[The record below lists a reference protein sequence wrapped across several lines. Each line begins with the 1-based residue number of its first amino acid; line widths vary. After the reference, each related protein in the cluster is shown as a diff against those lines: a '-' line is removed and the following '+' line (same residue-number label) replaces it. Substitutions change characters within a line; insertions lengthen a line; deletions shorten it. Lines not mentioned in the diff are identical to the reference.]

1 VRAEEREERE
11 KLLPYETLQN
21 TRASRNTMIPAPQ
34 SHSKALGPGVTGPE
48 LAIASRVP
56 HATAPRPGAPHLP
69 ASSGAA
75 PFCVDPA
82 FAPPSDGAPRTHTQ
96 YPYVTGTSVL
106 GVVYKG
112 GVMLAADTL
121 GAYGS
126 TKRYKSL
133 DRVVAVGGSGVL
145 VAAGG
150 EVSDFQ
156 YVLRL
161 LDELVADDLRA
172 DDGARVVTPRQVHSY
187 LTRVLYNRRNKFD
200 PLWNTLV
207 VAGIEPDGAPFLG
220 AVGMIGL
227 AYEDEHIATGFGG
240 HLARPLFREKHSA
253 DMSEAEAE
261 DLVKEALRV
270 CYYRDKQSMNKFTI
284 GRVNAAGGEGAG
296 AAGEGAAAAAAAG
309 ATEAA
314 GGAVAAKAVVSA
326 PFALDVD
333 WSHAAFAQ
341 PTKWAIGA
349 W

>member
-1 VRAEEREERE
+1 
-11 KLLPYETLQN
+11 
-21 TRASRNTMIPAPQ
+21 MIPAPQ

-56 HATAPRPGAPHLP
+56 HATAPKPGTPLLP
-69 ASSGAA
+69 GSSGAA
-75 PFCVDPA
+75 PFAVDPA
-82 FAPPSDGAPRTHTQ
+82 HAPPSDGAAAASGGNRQHTQ

-106 GVVYKG
+106 GLVYEG

-133 DRVVAVGGSGVL
+133 DRVVAIGGESGVL

-156 YVLRL
+156 YILRL
-161 LDELVADDLRA
+161 LDELVTDDLRA
-172 DDGARVVTPRQVHSY
+172 DDGSRVVTPKQVHSY

-207 VAGIEPDGAPFLG
+207 VAGIEPDGSPFLG
-220 AVGMIGL
+220 AVGMIGV
-227 AYEDEHIATGFGG
+227 AYADEHIATGFGG
-240 HLARPLFREKHSA
+240 MLARPLFREKH
-253 DMSEAEAE
+253 DPKMSEAEAE
-261 DLVKEALRV
+261 KLIKEALRV

-284 GRVNAAGGEGAG
+284 GKVTRVAAAAAEG
-296 AAGEGAAAAAAAG
+296 GAAAAPVSG
-309 ATEAA
+309 
-314 GGAVAAKAVVSA
+314 AKAEVSA

-341 PTKWAIGA
+341 PTKWAVGA

>member
-1 VRAEEREERE
+1 
-11 KLLPYETLQN
+11 
-21 TRASRNTMIPAPQ
+21 MIPAPQ

-56 HATAPRPGAPHLP
+56 HATAPRAGAPHQP
-69 ASSGAA
+69 GASGAA
-75 PFCVDPA
+75 PFAVDPA
-82 FAPPSDGAPRTHTQ
+82 HAPPCDAATAGGGHRQHTQ

-106 GVVYKG
+106 GVVYDG

-133 DRVVAVGGSGVL
+133 DRVVAVGDSGVL

-156 YVLRL
+156 HVLRL
-161 LDELVADDLRA
+161 LDELVTDDRRA
-172 DDGARVVTPRQVHSY
+172 DDGSAVVTPRQVHSY
-187 LTRVLYNRRNKFD
+187 LTRVLYNRRNKMD

-207 VAGIEPDGAPFLG
+207 VAGVEPDGAPFLG
-220 AVGMIGL
+220 AVGMIGV
-227 AYEDEHIATGFGG
+227 AYTDDHVATGFGG
-240 HLARPLFREKHSA
+240 MLARPLFRDRHDPK
-253 DMSEAEAE
+253 MSEAEAE
-261 DLVKEALRV
+261 ALVKEALRV

-284 GRVNAAGGEGAG
+284 GRVNR
-296 AAGEGAAAAAAAG
+296 AAAAG
-309 ATEAA
+309 GAGGAAA
-314 GGAVAAKAVVSA
+314 GGADGADNKPKAVVSE
-326 PFALDVD
+326 PFALDVN

-341 PTKWAIGA
+341 PTKWAVGA

>member
-1 VRAEEREERE
+1 
-11 KLLPYETLQN
+11 
-21 TRASRNTMIPAPQ
+21 MIPAPQ

-56 HATAPRPGAPHLP
+56 HATAPRAGNPQLP

-75 PFCVDPA
+75 PFAVDPA
-82 FAPPSDGAPRTHTQ
+82 HAPPSDGSGHRQHTQ

-106 GVVYKG
+106 GVVYDG

-133 DRVVAVGGSGVL
+133 DRVVALGSGGGGSGENNANQPAVL

-156 YVLRL
+156 YILRL
-161 LDELVADDLRA
+161 LDELVTDDLRA
-172 DDGARVVTPRQVHSY
+172 DDGVPVVTPKQVHSY

-207 VAGIEPDGAPFLG
+207 VAGIEPDGQPFLG
-220 AVGMIGL
+220 AVGMIGV
-227 AYEDEHIATGFGG
+227 AYSDDHVATGFGG
-240 HLARPLFREKHSA
+240 MLARPLFREKHDPKMSE
-253 DMSEAEAE
+253 SEAEA
-261 DLVKEALRV
+261 LIKEALRV

-284 GRVNAAGGEGAG
+284 GKVVRVG
-296 AAGEGAAAAAAAG
+296 AAE
-309 ATEAA
+309 
-314 GGAVAAKAVVSA
+314 GGAVAGAGEAGAAPVVRAKAEVSA
-326 PFALDVD
+326 PFALDVN
-333 WSHAAFAQ
+333 WSHAAFAR
-341 PTKWAIGA
+341 PTKWAVGA